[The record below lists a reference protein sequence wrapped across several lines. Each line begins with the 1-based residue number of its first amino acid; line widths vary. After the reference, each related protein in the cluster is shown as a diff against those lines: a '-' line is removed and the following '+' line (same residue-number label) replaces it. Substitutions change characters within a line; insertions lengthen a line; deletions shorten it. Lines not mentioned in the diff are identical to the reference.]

1 MILEELNR
9 ILGRIGIPIE
19 TGVFSDKAPE
29 QYMVLIPLAD
39 TFDLFADNRPERD
52 VQEVRISIFSK
63 GSYTKL
69 KNAVVKTLLEQEF
82 TITAREYLGFETD
95 SGYHHYVVDVA
106 QHYETED

>member
-1 MILEELNR
+1 MILEELNN
-9 ILGRIGIPIE
+9 LLTPLAPVE

-39 TFDLFADNRPERD
+39 TFDLFADNRPGRD